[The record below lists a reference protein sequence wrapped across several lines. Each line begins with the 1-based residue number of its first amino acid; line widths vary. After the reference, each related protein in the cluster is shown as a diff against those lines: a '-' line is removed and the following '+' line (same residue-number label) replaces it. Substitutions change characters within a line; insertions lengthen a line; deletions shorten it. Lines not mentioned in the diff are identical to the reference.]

1 MPGPA
6 PKHPSVRARRNDPK
20 KDFTSLPA
28 KGRSG
33 KAPAWPLQ
41 PDVRMTAE
49 HQLCLDRIASLQV
62 QVEGAED
69 GRTKGRL
76 RRNLAA
82 AELTAATLALQIE
95 QSTDAERD
103 LWVELWSTP
112 QATMWEA
119 STAFARML
127 AQFVRWNVKAEQ
139 GDLKAAAEA
148 RARYKDFGLTPSTLT
163 ALKVEI
169 ERADEAETRGSQ
181 RRAARPAG
189 SATAPTSPD
198 SPDRPD
204 PRKRLRSVG

>member
-1 MPGPA
+1 MSGPA

-28 KGRSG
+28 QGRPG

-41 PDVRMTAE
+41 PDVKMTAE
-49 HQLCLDRIASLQV
+49 HQLALYRVANLQV
-62 QVEGAED
+62 EIEGTED

-76 RRNLAA
+76 RRSLAA

-95 QSTDAERD
+95 QATDAERE
-103 LWVELWSTP
+103 LWDELWSTP

-119 STAFARML
+119 SSAFARML
-127 AQFVRWNVKAEQ
+127 AQFVRWNIKAEQ

-169 ERADEAETRGSQ
+169 ERADEAETRGTQ
-181 RRAARPAG
+181 RRAGKAPAASG
-189 SATAPTSPD
+189 
-198 SPDRPD
+198 RPD

>member
-1 MPGPA
+1 
-6 PKHPSVRARRNDPK
+6 VRARRNDPK

-28 KGRSG
+28 EGRSG
-33 KAPAWPLQ
+33 KAPAWPLR
-41 PDVRMTAE
+41 PDVKMTAE
-49 HQLCLDRIASLQV
+49 HQLALDRVASLQV
-62 QVEGAED
+62 EVEGAED

-95 QSTDAERD
+95 QATDAERE
-103 LWVELWSTP
+103 LWAELWSTP

-119 STAFARML
+119 SAAFARML
-127 AQFVRWNVKAEQ
+127 AQFVRWNIKAEQ

-148 RARYKDFGLTPSTLT
+148 RARYQDFGLTPKTLT

-181 RRAARPAG
+181 RRAAKAPAAP
-189 SATAPTSPD
+189 SAGG
-198 SPDRPD
+198 DRPD
-204 PRKRLRSVG
+204 PRGRLRSVG